1 MVRGHKFQRLTA
13 NEHKE
18 ILRGDGV
25 VLHFDYSG
33 GYMTTYVC
41 QNSLN
46 HILKKSEFYHMQMII
61 SINLTLNTH
70 IHTSSADVGGYKDFL
85 LPIPKPLDDGSSLI
99 HS

>member
-1 MVRGHKFQRLTA
+1 
-13 NEHKE
+13 
-18 ILRGDGV
+18 
-25 VLHFDYSG
+25 
-33 GYMTTYVC
+33 
-41 QNSLN
+41 
-46 HILKKSEFYHMQMII
+46 MQMII